1 MMAFLGATSMV
12 ECQIY
17 PVNCKYHMN
26 LMGVPMTLVTR
37 TRKPE
42 ELTAGKVLTA
52 TAEQY
57 PSSKIIEIDQ
67 FYACEQMFRKAFFA

>member
-1 MMAFLGATSMV
+1 
-12 ECQIY
+12 
-17 PVNCKYHMN
+17 MN

-42 ELTAGKVLTA
+42 ELTAGKVLKA
-52 TAEQY
+52 TADQY

-67 FYACEQMFRKAFFA
+67 FYACEQMFREAFFA